1 MDEGNCTKET
11 MHDVKKGMEPDSQ
24 SAGRVPKEENNT
36 KALNNVFRNG
46 WLKLAGPASKSLVI
60 ALSGSAFVALS
71 DNHGSRREAE
81 ELTEK
86 LPMPKG
92 KEADG
97 GVAEVPVRKGTTP
110 AEPPARIVI
119 ARTPAAGKSIKVLKT
134 YRIVL
139 LGETKAGKS
148 SLANTIFEEDVFKVK
163 HSPTSGKSECQ
174 ADSKSVDGRRITLIE
189 TLDFFGKDRSEEELR
204 REVGSCMTA
213 SAPGPHAF
221 FIVLKVERSPDY
233 WKDVIQ
239 RIAQYLPEAF
249 NYAAVVFTH
258 GDQLPKGTK
267 IEEFVEQN
275 KCLSDLVK
283 KCRGR
288 CHVVDN
294 KYWTTNQ
301 QGDYRSNKLQVAE
314 LLNTTDKI
322 LMENKGGCYKMQ
334 RAVLTEIEK
343 GGKRKA
349 EGDAPQG
356 DPSETNNGVSK
367 GTWIKFT
374 GPAAKSLAGLF
385 RPAVLLETE
394 GKDDEE
400 EDVGEEKKAEEEEEE
415 DVGEENKVEEEEE
428 EDVGEENKVEEEE
441 EDVGEENKVEEEE
454 EDVGEENKVEEEEEE
469 DVGEENKVEEEEE
482 DVGEEN
488 KVEEEEEEDIGEENK
503 VEEEEEEDVGEE
515 NKVEEEEVE
524 EGEKKTHDE
533 ESDKKDET
541 ETEKTVED
549 KKVTELEKGKETEK
563 KAGLGVI
570 ATAPAAGAGAAGAG
584 AGALGAV
591 AGALGAVAGA
601 LGAVAGALGA
611 VALGAGAGALGA
623 VAGALGAVAL
633 GAGAG
638 ALGAGAGALGAGAGA
653 AGAGAAGAAGAG
665 AAGAGAAGA
674 AGAGAAEAGA
684 GAGAAGAG
692 AAGAGAGAAGA
703 GAGAAGAGA
712 AGAGAGAGAVGAVA
726 AGAAGAVAAGA
737 AGAVAVAW
745 YY

>member
-1 MDEGNCTKET
+1 

-81 ELTEK
+81 ELTEI

-97 GVAEVPVRKGTTP
+97 GVAEVPVREGTTP
-110 AEPPARIVI
+110 TEPPARIVI
-119 ARTPAAGKSIKVLKT
+119 SRTPAAGKSIKVLKT

-204 REVGSCMTA
+204 REVGRCMTA

-258 GDQLPKGTK
+258 GDQLQKGMK

-283 KCRGR
+283 KCGGR

-322 LMENKGGCYKMQ
+322 LMENKEGCYKMQ
-334 RAVLTEIEK
+334 RAVQTEIEK

-385 RPAVLLETE
+385 GPAVLLETE
-394 GKDDEE
+394 GKDD
-400 EDVGEEKKAEEEEEE
+400 EEEE

-441 EDVGEENKVEEEE
+441 VE
-454 EDVGEENKVEEEEEE
+454 
-469 DVGEENKVEEEEE
+469 
-482 DVGEEN
+482 
-488 KVEEEEEEDIGEENK
+488 
-503 VEEEEEEDVGEE
+503 
-515 NKVEEEEVE
+515 E
-524 EGEKKTHDE
+524 EGEKKTNDE
-533 ESDKKDET
+533 ESDQKDET
-541 ETEKTVED
+541 ETEKTAED

-563 KAGLGVI
+563 KAGAGGGLFTIIGSLFGIVGVV
-570 ATAPAAGAGAAGAG
+570 
-584 AGALGAV
+584 L
-591 AGALGAVAGA
+591 
-601 LGAVAGALGA
+601 
-611 VALGAGAGALGA
+611 
-623 VAGALGAVAL
+623 
-633 GAGAG
+633 
-638 ALGAGAGALGAGAGA
+638 
-653 AGAGAAGAAGAG
+653 
-665 AAGAGAAGA
+665 
-674 AGAGAAEAGA
+674 AGA
-684 GAGAAGAG
+684 GAGAAGAV
-692 AAGAGAGAAGA
+692 
-703 GAGAAGAGA
+703 
-712 AGAGAGAGAVGAVA
+712 AVAVAVAVA
-726 AGAAGAVAAGA
+726 AGVWAVRAVAVAVAARAWAAKAVAAG
-737 AGAVAVAW
+737 VAFIAQKIYQFIEFLKTLPRLVAIILLVVVFFLMLLLSFGVQFPFLGTLLQIFGVLLMFTVSVVLLILL
-745 YY
+745 